1 MGGIWRSASSAV
13 DLEMDIVVAA
23 GNLDGTNDDGGDGDG
38 DGDDDD
44 DLRYWL
50 GRAMASSKP

>member
-1 MGGIWRSASSAV
+1 MGDGDFMGGIWRSASSAV

-44 DLRYWL
+44 VDDD
-50 GRAMASSKP
+50 AEEE